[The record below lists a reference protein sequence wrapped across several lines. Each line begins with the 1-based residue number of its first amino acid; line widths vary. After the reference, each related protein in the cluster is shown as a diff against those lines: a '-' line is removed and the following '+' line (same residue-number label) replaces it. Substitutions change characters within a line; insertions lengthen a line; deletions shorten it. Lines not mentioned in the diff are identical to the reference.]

1 MPFGAVVEPLLL
13 LVVEPRV
20 ARVAG
25 NRRHPLS
32 ALSPLRSLRILLAP
46 AGTGGE
52 GSSFSPS
59 PSGPASPCTRR
70 RLGGEELGESGGG
83 AGKRGRRRSRRGRG
97 VAAFGADVG
106 AWVSQASGLHRLS

>member
-1 MPFGAVVEPLLL
+1 MPFGAVVKPPLL

-25 NRRHPLS
+25 IHRHPRS

-52 GSSFSPS
+52 DSRFSPS
-59 PSGPASPCTRR
+59 PSGAASPCTRR
-70 RLGGEELGESGGG
+70 LLGGEELGESGGG
-83 AGKRGRRRSRRGRG
+83 AGKKGEEEK
-97 VAAFGADVG
+97 
-106 AWVSQASGLHRLS
+106 